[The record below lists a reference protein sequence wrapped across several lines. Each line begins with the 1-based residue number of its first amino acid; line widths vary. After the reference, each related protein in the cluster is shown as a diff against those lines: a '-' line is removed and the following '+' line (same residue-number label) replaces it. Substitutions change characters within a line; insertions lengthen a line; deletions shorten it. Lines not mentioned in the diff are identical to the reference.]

1 MSMFNL
7 LRYIMYNIYT
17 KYDDDHG
24 DDDDDDDDN
33 DGDAHRI
40 KILPDNAC
48 LKKCF
53 KKMQPYFLKA
63 LLVLM

>member
-1 MSMFNL
+1 
-7 LRYIMYNIYT
+7 MYNIYT

-24 DDDDDDDDN
+24 DDDDDDDN

>member
-24 DDDDDDDDN
+24 DDDDDDDN

>member
-1 MSMFNL
+1 MFNL

-17 KYDDDHG
+17 KYD

>member
-7 LRYIMYNIYT
+7 LRYTMYNIYT
-17 KYDDDHG
+17 KYVDDH
-24 DDDDDDDDN
+24 DDDDDDDD
-33 DGDAHRI
+33 DDAHRI

-53 KKMQPYFLKA
+53 KKMKPYFLKA